1 MESRET
7 DELLTR
13 IYTLLYALGA
23 RANLCGFRY
32 AAYAILLSMQ
42 DPERLRRPSE
52 RLYPEIARRYHTEP
66 QDALRHMRRTIF
78 LIWKENPQRLEELAG
93 EPLRASPP
101 PKRFLTWVCRYLE
114 KGKR

>member
-1 MESRET
+1 MET

-52 RLYPEIARRYHTEP
+52 RLYPEIARRYNAEP

-78 LIWKENPQRLEELAG
+78 LIWKENPQRLAELAG
-93 EPLRASPP
+93 EPLRVSPS
-101 PKRFLTWVCRYLE
+101 PKRFLTWACRYLE
-114 KGKR
+114 QGKR